1 MLSQYKNI
9 DKILSSTRAT
19 QGQRFSDKE
28 IELLSSPA
36 LKYAWKNNI
45 LASDPRDNGIEFHVY
60 SGDTWITG
68 NHRIDLQPTKQIT
81 YTDPENNVDYKLPA
95 KPWQINLFN
104 EFNNLN
110 IQRGEYR
117 IAVNFFTNLIGSY
130 ESQKLKID
138 EISPDRTELRLRAI
152 DPDDSEFLEQI
163 TNYIQSVGNAVT
175 RLTSTESYR
184 TLLVNFSRNQTAL
197 FTNSVVIG
205 EYVYVKLYEPLA
217 DDIEKDFKCW
227 IVEEQRPTYI
237 DRVTLETFGLGLAAG
252 TTRKLSGPNWDASD
266 RASTSTDTGLKNW
279 NDILGSS
286 VSTSQQLVDSIFSG
300 SLSGIDLNIDYSD
313 FNNFV
318 FYSSA
323 TERVK
328 NFKYKIGLIE
338 SYDSQLNTL
347 GSISGS
353 TAITNIQE
361 FTNLKNSLIGGF
373 DEFEKYLYF
382 ESSSTLFTYDLPL
395 ADPNVSYITG
405 SYIDP
410 WPKTTTSRPHTL
422 YSSTSSIAQE
432 WYSTLLDNADI
443 YDRANYNSLINGVPL
458 YLRTNPDNEGLET
471 FIHMLGQHYDIIYTY
486 IRNVSKIYSRDE
498 HPKYG
503 VPNELLYSVAKQFGW
518 SLTDGNQYKDLWEY
532 VLGTNEAGIPITGS
546 NTVGD
551 ASLPGKDMTYHIWR
565 RIVNNLPGLL
575 KSKGTKRSVKALLSC
590 YGIPQSMISINE
602 YGGPRIER
610 PPVYEKLNFDYA
622 LDLIQN
628 PAGTVT
634 VDYDQPINS
643 VELRFRTDNVLT
655 NPALPSTMNLFSVD
669 SNDVTIDFT
678 RGTLGTI
685 RINETASADIE
696 MFDGGW
702 LNVLLRSGSNG
713 SLEVVAKKS
722 KYGKIVAAVSA
733 SATAS
738 FASTGTVMLG
748 SNGGGSRLEGQLQEL
763 RLWSSSLQD
772 SPFNNH
778 TKAPAAYDGNVDAYD
793 ELVFR
798 LPLTEKTNH
807 TTAVTMSGV
816 EPNLSGI
823 SASFASWTNA
833 EPYDSIEETYYYD
846 GISLA
851 AGTFDDNKIRLEDN
865 ELVGTLDV
873 KTRAE
878 RSQFDKAPLDSNR
891 LGVYFSPQTMIDED
905 IIAQL
910 GFTELDSYIG
920 DPGQQYERSYP
931 DLIEAAQSYW
941 KKYETKNDLNAY
953 IKIFTLFD
961 LSFFKQL
968 DQLLPARADKITGLL
983 IQPNILERNKDS
995 FLPRVN
1001 KQNAGYNTDI
1011 NVQETTVVTG
1021 SYPVYLGGIEG
1032 AVVTITAQDDDQ
1044 WQAYLTKSSDER
1056 YAGTTYSYQYAV
1068 LSGSQYITGSTPTWM
1083 SQAVF
1088 LPITGAT
1095 LSETRESLSY
1105 VEYRKTLYN
1114 ETAVLTTTSSVAD
1127 SGSDVVFEGVAHT
1140 GSNSTEFTFSS
1151 SSIDIIDTWYH
1162 DYNAPESGSG
1172 AYLLSAGA
1180 DATIISSSN
1189 VSGFSNVQTPGGGY
1203 LFEIALPASID
1214 SVSSETV
1221 DIYELI
1227 NSGSGHP
1234 TASGGSTLWGD
1245 LYEGLKRWETLQVD
1259 EIDKYPD
1266 PFWLPLRLL
1275 PEGTDFQIDSVTASL
1290 FIGTASLGPAFSFST
1305 GSIPVW
1311 TGQAAFTGSGGTP
1324 YNSTPIDM
1332 LLTGS
1337 LTTGSLL
1344 EALERSGSY
1353 SGGFGVF
1360 AQWKFEFAADSGS
1373 VFDGDTFALVTLN
1386 DSAVSP
1392 PNGHINFAA
1401 SASLNYQTTA
1411 STSVTSSAELYPY
1424 AEWYFSSGSVFDT
1437 RLSDLEYAVAG
1448 DEAAAL
1454 QVALYASASVLQLS
1468 LSSSISAS
1476 IAATYSSSFNEY
1488 TGIQIEWEKW
1498 FITGSEIQDLVEG
1511 PLIIDGSPVLE
1522 LVVSAPQTG
1531 SDYIITIDGNAVT
1544 TYRTGS
1550 SLWQRV
1556 GYGDDPTLTPGI
1568 SASYG
1573 LETGADGVII
1583 GDLQAFVDEGDII
1596 EFGIQPAIITNVYET
1611 NALVAKARVKNINI
1625 FFSYTSSFIYGNTP
1639 IGYIVVSGSDILT
1652 PDVNG
1657 NPVRGID
1664 INGPAQFQDFIG
1676 TGAENSFYNGSKMTS
1691 RGFNIESTDTID
1703 GGPVVETRTANPNQL
1718 IYQSPGENG
1727 SFTISGQ

>member
-9 DKILSSTRAT
+9 DKILSSTKAT
-19 QGQRFSDKE
+19 QGQRFLDKS
-28 IELLSSPA
+28 IDLFSSPA

-45 LASDPRDNGIEFHVY
+45 LTDAKYNGIELHVY
-60 SGDTWITG
+60 SGDIWITG
-68 NHRIDLQPTKQIT
+68 NHRIDLQSKNQVTFTNPV
-81 YTDPENNVDYKLPA
+81 DNVDYRLPA
-95 KPWQINLFN
+95 KPWQINLFE
-104 EFNNLN
+104 EFNELG
-110 IQRGEYR
+110 IQKGEYR

-138 EISPDRTELRLRAI
+138 EISPDRTELRLRSI

-163 TNYIQSVGNAVT
+163 TDYIQNVGNSVE
-175 RLTSTESYR
+175 RLTSTSSYR

-205 EYVYVKLYEPLA
+205 EYVYVKLYEPLS

-237 DRVTLETFGLGLAAG
+237 DRVTIETFGLGI
-252 TTRKLSGPNWDASD
+252 TEPTRKLAGPNWDASD

-286 VSTSQQLVDSIFSG
+286 VTTSQQLVDSIFSG

-328 NFKYKIGLIE
+328 NFHYKIELIE
-338 SYDSQLNTL
+338 YYNSQLNTL
-347 GSISGS
+347 SSISGS
-353 TAITNIQE
+353 TAVTNIEE

-382 ESSSTLFTYDLPL
+382 NSSSTPFTYDLPL
-395 ADPNVSYITG
+395 ADPNVSYLTG
-405 SYIDP
+405 SYVDP

-422 YSSTSSIAQE
+422 YNSTSSIAQT
-432 WYSTLLDNADI
+432 WYSTLLENADL

-471 FIHMLGQHYDIIYTY
+471 FIHMLGHHYDIIYTY

-551 ASLPGKDMTYHIWR
+551 ASLPGKDMTYHVWR

-602 YGGPRIER
+602 YGGPRLER

-628 PAGTVT
+628 AAGTVT
-634 VDYDQPINS
+634 VNYDQPINS
-643 VELRFRTDNVLT
+643 VELRFRTDNVLE

-669 SNDVTIDFT
+669 SNDVTLDFT

-685 RINETASADIE
+685 QINGTSSADIE

-702 LNVLLRSGSNG
+702 LNVLLRSGSNA

-738 FASTGTVMLG
+738 FASTGTVTLG
-748 SNGGGSRLEGQLQEL
+748 GTSGGARLQGQLQEL
-763 RLWSSSLQD
+763 RLWTSSLQD

-798 LPLTEKTNH
+798 LPLTEKTDH

-823 SASFASWTNA
+823 TASFASWTNA

-873 KTRAE
+873 KSRAE

-891 LGVYFSPQTMIDED
+891 LGVYFSPQTMINED

-931 DLIEAAQSYW
+931 DLIEAARRYW

-995 FLPRVN
+995 FVPKIQRKDV
-1001 KQNAGYNTDI
+1001 AYNSELDI
-1011 NVQETTVVTG
+1011 NNNTILSANRPQYEIPLPISIIPSGVSDDYFSVVDANFLSLSSQNDG
-1021 SYPVYLGGIEG
+1021 QYV
-1032 AVVTITAQDDDQ
+1032 AF
-1044 WQAYLTKSSDER
+1044 LTRSSAEKYDG
-1056 YAGTTYSYQYAV
+1056 YAGTLFQ
-1068 LSGSQYITGSTPTWM
+1068 
-1083 SQAVF
+1083 
-1088 LPITGAT
+1088 PITSSIT
-1095 LSETRESLSY
+1095 STTRESVSY
-1105 VEYRKTLYN
+1105 IEYRKRLYDITWPI
-1114 ETAVLTTTSSVAD
+1114 E
-1127 SGSDVVFEGVAHT
+1127 
-1140 GSNSTEFTFSS
+1140 S
-1151 SSIDIIDTWYH
+1151 SSISVDFRDETLTFAGGIGFDPAVETGGEQTDVQDATPTLNESELTSIWTTTNNISYTTWDIV
-1162 DYNAPESGSG
+1162 PSGS
-1172 AYLLSAGA
+1172 
-1180 DATIISSSN
+1180 N
-1189 VSGFSNVQTPGGGY
+1189 
-1203 LFEIALPASID
+1203 
-1214 SVSSETV
+1214 
-1221 DIYELI
+1221 
-1227 NSGSGHP
+1227 
-1234 TASGGSTLWGD
+1234 
-1245 LYEGLKRWETLQVD
+1245 
-1259 EIDKYPD
+1259 
-1266 PFWLPLRLL
+1266 
-1275 PEGTDFQIDSVTASL
+1275 
-1290 FIGTASLGPAFSFST
+1290 
-1305 GSIPVW
+1305 IPV
-1311 TGQAAFTGSGGTP
+1311 A
-1324 YNSTPIDM
+1324 I
-1332 LLTGS
+1332 
-1337 LTTGSLL
+1337 
-1344 EALERSGSY
+1344 
-1353 SGGFGVF
+1353 
-1360 AQWKFEFAADSGS
+1360 
-1373 VFDGDTFALVTLN
+1373 
-1386 DSAVSP
+1386 
-1392 PNGHINFAA
+1392 
-1401 SASLNYQTTA
+1401 
-1411 STSVTSSAELYPY
+1411 
-1424 AEWYFSSGSVFDT
+1424 
-1437 RLSDLEYAVAG
+1437 
-1448 DEAAAL
+1448 
-1454 QVALYASASVLQLS
+1454 
-1468 LSSSISAS
+1468 SSSISAS
-1476 IAATYSSSFNEY
+1476 LSATLGDRLIQFTGYDVRITRWGDGGGVGGIVTDERVYINNEQLNFSF
-1488 TGIQIEWEKW
+1488 
-1498 FITGSEIQDLVEG
+1498 D
-1511 PLIIDGSPVLE
+1511 
-1522 LVVSAPQTG
+1522 
-1531 SDYIITIDGNAVT
+1531 
-1544 TYRTGS
+1544 RTGS
-1550 SLWQRV
+1550 SSW
-1556 GYGDDPTLTPGI
+1556 D
-1568 SASYG
+1568 
-1573 LETGADGVII
+1573 
-1583 GDLQAFVDEGDII
+1583 
-1596 EFGIQPAIITNVYET
+1596 
-1611 NALVAKARVKNINI
+1611 
-1625 FFSYTSSFIYGNTP
+1625 TSSVYPAGGTQAIYGNPNYGFTP
-1639 IGYIVVSGSDILT
+1639 GGVDVNTYLNDLIFTKTTYTTMSIVTQPFIDKNDISTAGVDIAWARIDEIRMYYEYSGSAITGSIPTGYVVVSGSDILT
-1652 PDVNG
+1652 NDLQGQPAYGVE
-1657 NPVRGID
+1657 
-1664 INGPAQFQDFIG
+1664 INIPAQVQDFIG

-1691 RGFNIESTDTID
+1691 RGFNIASPDTID
-1703 GGPVVETRTANPNQL
+1703 GGPVVETRQSNPNQL
-1718 IYQSPGENG
+1718 IYQAPGENG
-1727 SFTISGQ
+1727 SFTLSRQ

>member
-1 MLSQYKNI
+1 MLTKFKNI
-9 DKILSSTRAT
+9 DKILSATKAT
-19 QGQRFSDKE
+19 QGQHFLDKE
-28 IELLSSPA
+28 IGLFTSA
-36 LKYAWKNNI
+36 AKKFAWKNNFFN
-45 LASDPRDNGIEFHVY
+45 LGKTTSTVELHVY
-60 SGDTWITG
+60 SGDTWLTG
-68 NHRIDLQPTKQIT
+68 NHRTNFKTKNQVT
-81 YTDPENNVDYKLPA
+81 FTDPADGTLYRLPA
-95 KPWQINLFN
+95 KPWELNLFE
-104 EFNNLN
+104 EFNELG
-110 IQRGEYR
+110 IQKGEYR
-117 IAVNFFTNLIGSY
+117 IALNFYTNLIGSY

-138 EISPDRTELRLRAI
+138 EISPDRTELRLRSI

-163 TNYIQSVGNAVT
+163 TDYIQEVGNSVD
-175 RLTSTESYR
+175 RLTSTASYR

-197 FTNSVVIG
+197 FSNSVVIG
-205 EYVYVKLYEPLA
+205 EYVYVKLHEPLA

-237 DRVTLETFGLGLAAG
+237 DRVTLETFGLGLAG

-286 VSTSQQLVDSIFSG
+286 VSTSQQLVDSVFSG
-300 SLSGIDLNIDYSD
+300 SLAGIDLNIDYSD

-328 NFKYKIGLIE
+328 NFHYKIELIE
-338 SYDSQLNTL
+338 YYNSKLSTL

-353 TAITNIQE
+353 TAVTNIEE
-361 FTNLKNSLIGGF
+361 FTNLKNALIGGF

-382 ESSSTLFTYDLPL
+382 ESSSTPFTYDLPL

-422 YSSTSSIAQE
+422 YSSTASIAQE
-432 WYSTLLDNADI
+432 WYSTLLNNTDL

-551 ASLPGKDMTYHIWR
+551 ASLPGKDMTYHVWR

-628 PAGTVT
+628 AAGTVT

-669 SNDVTIDFT
+669 SNDVTLDFT

-685 RINETASADIE
+685 QINGTSSADIE

-702 LNVLLRSGSNG
+702 LNVLLRSGSNA

-738 FASTGTVMLG
+738 FASTGTVTLG
-748 SNGGGSRLEGQLQEL
+748 GTGNGARLKGQLQEL

-873 KTRAE
+873 KSRAE

-931 DLIEAAQSYW
+931 DLIKAAQKYW

-983 IQPNILERNKDS
+983 VQPNILERNKDS
-995 FLPRVN
+995 FAPRVRR
-1001 KQNAGYNTDI
+1001 KDVAYNSELDI
-1011 NVQETTVVTG
+1011 NETTVLSASRPQYEIPFPIPIVPSG
-1021 SYPVYLGGIEG
+1021 LY
-1032 AVVTITAQDDDQ
+1032 DDYFSVADVNFLNLSSQ
-1044 WQAYLTKSSDER
+1044 NDSQYVAFLTRSAAEKYNG
-1056 YAGTTYSYQYAV
+1056 YAGT
-1068 LSGSQYITGSTPTWM
+1068 
-1083 SQAVF
+1083 F
-1088 LPITGAT
+1088 FHPITSSVT
-1095 LSETRESLSY
+1095 STTRESLSY
-1105 VEYRKTLYN
+1105 VEYRKSTYGITYPIEIGSGSA
-1114 ETAVLTTTSSVAD
+1114 ETGSDEIVFESAETVGTEAESRYITSSIFYAFGSSSYSTNPKSAENPWEFGSGDVIFVQIVSSSNDVTIDTGEERTYLRDITLPLPAMGPSAEETSTFYEVINNNASRPKNGGGNLFWD
-1127 SGSDVVFEGVAHT
+1127 LLYEYLDTYRTTNSEYPDNSTFFSLPIAVDIEKYGALSSIQIELQIGSGSTSTPDSDFVAAIS
-1140 GSNSTEFTFSS
+1140 SNPVELTPAGGASTETGTFTFNTTMDDLYAALTRTDSWAAPGSTVFAKMTMTFTPSS
-1151 SSIDIIDTWYH
+1151 GDFNNDIIGIQTLQH
-1162 DYNAPESGSG
+1162 LGTSLP
-1172 AYLLSAGA
+1172 LSYILAN
-1180 DATIISSSN
+1180 ISSSRIDN
-1189 VSGFSNVQTPGGGY
+1189 SNI
-1203 LFEIALPASID
+1203 FA
-1214 SVSSETV
+1214 ET
-1221 DIYELI
+1221 
-1227 NSGSGHP
+1227 
-1234 TASGGSTLWGD
+1234 
-1245 LYEGLKRWETLQVD
+1245 
-1259 EIDKYPD
+1259 
-1266 PFWLPLRLL
+1266 
-1275 PEGTDFQIDSVTASL
+1275 
-1290 FIGTASLGPAFSFST
+1290 
-1305 GSIPVW
+1305 
-1311 TGQAAFTGSGGTP
+1311 
-1324 YNSTPIDM
+1324 
-1332 LLTGS
+1332 
-1337 LTTGSLL
+1337 
-1344 EALERSGSY
+1344 
-1353 SGGFGVF
+1353 
-1360 AQWKFEFAADSGS
+1360 
-1373 VFDGDTFALVTLN
+1373 
-1386 DSAVSP
+1386 
-1392 PNGHINFAA
+1392 
-1401 SASLNYQTTA
+1401 
-1411 STSVTSSAELYPY
+1411 TSSAELFPY
-1424 AEWYFSSGSVFDT
+1424 SIWTTTGSFDADLEGIDIYNIVPSASRIDVSFSSSV
-1437 RLSDLEYAVAG
+1437 
-1448 DEAAAL
+1448 
-1454 QVALYASASVLQLS
+1454 
-1468 LSSSISAS
+1468 SAS
-1476 IAATYSSSFNEY
+1476 ILSAAGNNFIEF
-1488 TGIQIEWEKW
+1488 TGYDIQFVKW
-1498 FITGSEIQDLVEG
+1498 GVSGSLPNYPGQPDKPLTMIDNK
-1511 PLIIDGSPVLE
+1511 LIIDSNQINL
-1522 LVVSAPQTG
+1522 S
-1531 SDYIITIDGNAVT
+1531 

-1550 SLWQRV
+1550 AAWDVNNIYPS
-1556 GYGDDPTLTPGI
+1556 GGNTATYGNPDFPVFP
-1568 SASYG
+1568 A
-1573 LETGADGVII
+1573 GAD
-1583 GDLQAFVDEGDII
+1583 DVDEYLSDLLFTQLTYSTMSITL
-1596 EFGIQPAIITNVYET
+1596 QPQI
-1611 NALVAKARVKNINI
+1611 
-1625 FFSYTSSFIYGNTP
+1625 TSSLYTTSSEVARSKIDSVTFYYTYSGSAVTGSVTT
-1639 IGYIVVSGSDILT
+1639 GYIVVSGSDILT
-1652 PDVNG
+1652 PDING
-1657 NPVRGID
+1657 NPVRGVD
-1664 INGPAQFQDFIG
+1664 INGPAQVQDFIG
-1676 TGAENSFYNGSKMTS
+1676 IGAENSLYNGSKMTS
-1691 RGFNIESTDTID
+1691 RGFNIESPDTID
-1703 GGPVVETRTANPNQL
+1703 GGPVVETRQSNPNQL

-1727 SFTISGQ
+1727 SFSLSGQ

>member
-9 DKILSSTRAT
+9 DKILSSTKAT
-19 QGQRFSDKE
+19 QGQRFLDKE
-28 IELLSSPA
+28 IELFSSPA

-45 LASDPRDNGIEFHVY
+45 LASDSKDNGIEFHVY

-68 NHRIDLQPTKQIT
+68 NHRIDLQPKNQIT
-81 YTDPENNVDYKLPA
+81 YTDPKNNVDYRLPA

-138 EISPDRTELRLRAI
+138 EISPDRTELRLRSI
-152 DPDDSEFLEQI
+152 DTDDSEFLEQI
-163 TNYIQSVGNAVT
+163 TNYIQTVGNSVT
-175 RLTSTESYR
+175 QLTSTNSYR

-217 DDIEKDFKCW
+217 SDIEKDFKCW

-237 DRVTLETFGLGLAAG
+237 DRITLETFGLGIPD
-252 TTRKLSGPNWDASD
+252 TIRKLSGPNWDASD

-286 VSTSQQLVDSIFSG
+286 VSTSQQLVDSVFSG
-300 SLSGIDLNIDYSD
+300 SIAGIDLNIDYSD
-313 FNNFV
+313 FNNFI

-328 NFKYKIGLIE
+328 NFHYKLELIE
-338 SYDSQLNTL
+338 YYNLQLSTL

-353 TAITNIQE
+353 TAVTNVEE
-361 FTNLKNSLIGGF
+361 FTNLKNVLIGGF
-373 DEFEKYLYF
+373 DKFEKYLYF
-382 ESSSTLFTYDLPL
+382 DSSSRTFTYDLPL

-458 YLRTNPDNEGLET
+458 YLRTNTDNEGLET

-622 LDLIQN
+622 LDLIKN
-628 PAGTVT
+628 TAGTVT

-655 NPALPSTMNLFSVD
+655 NTSLPSTMNLFSID
-669 SNDVTIDFT
+669 SNDVTLDFT

-685 RINETASADIE
+685 QINTTSSADIE

-702 LNVLLRSGSNG
+702 LNVLLRSGNNG

-733 SATAS
+733 SVTSS
-738 FASTGTVMLG
+738 FGSTGTVTLG
-748 SNGGGSRLEGQLQEL
+748 GASGGSRLQGQLQEL

-778 TKAPAAYDGNVDAYD
+778 TKAPAAYDANVDAYD

-798 LPLTEKTNH
+798 LPLTQKTDH

-865 ELVGTLDV
+865 ELVGTLDI
-873 KTRAE
+873 KSRAE

-1011 NVQETTVVTG
+1011 NVQETTIVTG
-1021 SYPVYLGGIEG
+1021 IYPVYLGGIEG
-1032 AVVTITAQDDDQ
+1032 AVATITAQDDNQ
-1044 WQAYLTKSSDER
+1044 WQGYLTKSSDER

-1095 LSETRESLSY
+1095 LSETRESATY
-1105 VEYRKTLYN
+1105 TEYRNFLYSYTYPIESGSTSSTSN
-1114 ETAVLTTTSSVAD
+1114 TGSVFESFEQSGSATTYTTSSILYVFNSSAYSTSVNPDNPYNLGGDDVNFIQIVSSSTEVTLSQTAYLREITLEAPVSSPSLAQTISYYEVINDGAGDPLANGGNLFWSNLYQYLNLNQANTEYPETSSFFSMPIAVDLNNASGNWKQLRLQLYIGSGSTSTPD
-1127 SGSDVVFEGVAHT
+1127 SGFV
-1140 GSNSTEFTFSS
+1140 
-1151 SSIDIIDTWYH
+1151 SSIESAITTFTLVEPPGDTTY
-1162 DYNAPESGSG
+1162 
-1172 AYLLSAGA
+1172 
-1180 DATIISSSN
+1180 
-1189 VSGFSNVQTPGGGY
+1189 
-1203 LFEIALPASID
+1203 
-1214 SVSSETV
+1214 
-1221 DIYELI
+1221 
-1227 NSGSGHP
+1227 
-1234 TASGGSTLWGD
+1234 
-1245 LYEGLKRWETLQVD
+1245 
-1259 EIDKYPD
+1259 
-1266 PFWLPLRLL
+1266 
-1275 PEGTDFQIDSVTASL
+1275 
-1290 FIGTASLGPAFSFST
+1290 
-1305 GSIPVW
+1305 
-1311 TGQAAFTGSGGTP
+1311 
-1324 YNSTPIDM
+1324 
-1332 LLTGS
+1332 TGS
-1337 LTTGSLL
+1337 LTFDTSLTEL
-1344 EALERSGSY
+1344 AHAMERSGS
-1353 SGGFGVF
+1353 
-1360 AQWKFEFAADSGS
+1360 WAAPGTTVYAKLSLLATPKAAS
-1373 VFDGDTFALVTLN
+1373 SFNGDTIKFQKLGHAGTTLPTSYILANISSSRTDASTISGYVTSSGALFPLSTWYTTGSFDL
-1386 DSAVSP
+1386 DLAGIDAYRIIP
-1392 PNGHINFAA
+1392 
-1401 SASLNYQTTA
+1401 SASLI
-1411 STSVTSSAELYPY
+1411 ELS
-1424 AEWYFSSGSVFDT
+1424 FSSS
-1437 RLSDLEYAVAG
+1437 L
-1448 DEAAAL
+1448 
-1454 QVALYASASVLQLS
+1454 SASLAASPGNNLIQFTGMGVD
-1468 LSSSISAS
+1468 IS
-1476 IAATYSSSFNEY
+1476 
-1488 TGIQIEWEKW
+1488 KW
-1498 FITGSEIQDLVEG
+1498 GITGSI
-1511 PLIIDGSPVLE
+1511 S
-1522 LVVSAPQTG
+1522 G
-1531 SDYIITIDGNAVT
+1531 SDPDSPLQIVDYDVTINGVNAIP
-1544 TYRTGS
+1544 YRTGS
-1550 SLWQRV
+1550 NVWSTSTTYPNGGEPV
-1556 GYGDDPTLTPGI
+1556 F
-1568 SASYG
+1568 YG
-1573 LETGADGVII
+1573 LTNALLVNGRVETNPATIDSII
-1583 GDLQAFVDEGDII
+1583 RDWIFTQSTYTTMSTA
-1596 EFGIQPAIITNVYET
+1596 IQPAVSSSVYTNNSELAY
-1611 NALVAKARVKNINI
+1611 ARINNVT
-1625 FFSYTSSFIYGNTP
+1625 FYYTYSGSAVTGSVP
-1639 IGYIVVSGSDILT
+1639 IGYIVVSGSDIEGA
-1652 PDVNG
+1652 DA
-1657 NPVRGID
+1657 GID
-1664 INGPAQFQDFIG
+1664 INGPAQVQDFIG

-1691 RGFNIESTDTID
+1691 RGFNIESPDTID

-1727 SFTISGQ
+1727 SFTLSGQ

>member
-9 DKILSSTRAT
+9 DKILSSTKAT
-19 QGQRFSDKE
+19 QGQRFLEKE
-28 IELLSSPA
+28 IELFSSPGQ
-36 LKYAWKNNI
+36 KYAWKNNI
-45 LASDPRDNGIEFHVY
+45 LQSDAKDNGIEFHVY

-68 NHRIDLQPTKQIT
+68 NHRIDLQPKNQVSF
-81 YTDPENNVDYKLPA
+81 TDPATNINYNLPA
-95 KPWQINLFN
+95 VPWQVNLFN
-104 EFNNLN
+104 EFNKLN
-110 IQRGEYR
+110 IQKGQYR
-117 IAVNFFTNLIGSY
+117 IAINFFTNLIGSY

-175 RLTSTESYR
+175 RLSSTESYR

-237 DRVTLETFGLGLAAG
+237 DRVTLETFGLGI
-252 TTRKLSGPNWDASD
+252 TEPTRKLAGPNWDASD

-286 VSTSQQLVDSIFSG
+286 VSTSQQLVDSVFSG

-338 SYDSQLNTL
+338 YYDSQLNTL

-361 FTNLKNSLIGGF
+361 FTNLKNTLIGGF
-373 DEFEKYLYF
+373 DEFEKYLYY
-382 ESSSTLFTYDLPL
+382 ESSSTPFTYDLPL
-395 ADPNVSYITG
+395 ADPNVSYLTG

-422 YSSTSSIAQE
+422 YSSTSSIAQT

-443 YDRANYNSLINGVPL
+443 YDRANYNALINGVPL

-622 LDLIQN
+622 LDLIN
-628 PAGTVT
+628 NTNGTVT
-634 VDYDQPINS
+634 VDYDQPINT

-669 SNDVTIDFT
+669 SNDVTLDFT

-685 RINETASADIE
+685 QINGTSSADIE

-702 LNVLLRSGSNG
+702 LNVLLRSGSNA

-738 FASTGTVMLG
+738 FASTGTVTLG
-748 SNGGGSRLEGQLQEL
+748 GTGSGARLQGQLQEL

-772 SPFNNH
+772 APFNNH
-778 TKAPAAYDGNVDAYD
+778 TKAPAAYDANVDAYD

-833 EPYDSIEETYYYD
+833 EPYDSIEEIYYYD

-865 ELVGTLDV
+865 ELIGTLDV

-920 DPGQQYERSYP
+920 DPSQQYERSYP

-941 KKYETKNDLNAY
+941 KKYETKNDINAY

-1001 KQNAGYNTDI
+1001 RQDSSYNTDI
-1011 NVQETTVVTG
+1011 NVQDTTVVTG

-1032 AVVTITAQDDDQ
+1032 NVATITAQDDNQ

-1056 YAGTTYSYQYAV
+1056 YAGTAYSRQYAI
-1068 LSGSQYITGSTPTWM
+1068 LSGSTYITGSTPTWE
-1083 SQAVF
+1083 SQAIF
-1088 LPITGAT
+1088 YPISGAT
-1095 LSETRESLSY
+1095 LSNTRESATY
-1105 VEYRKTLYN
+1105 TEYRKSLYN
-1114 ETAVLTTTSSVAD
+1114 ETAVLTTVESTAD

-1151 SSIDIIDTWYH
+1151 GSIDIIDTWYH
-1162 DYNAPESGSG
+1162 DYSAPDSGSNAYFLTPG
-1172 AYLLSAGA
+1172 AGI
-1180 DATIISSSN
+1180 DVTILTGSS
-1189 VSGFSNVQTPGGGY
+1189 VSGRSSVGAPGGGY
-1203 LFEIALPASID
+1203 LFEIQLPASGD
-1214 SVSSETV
+1214 AVSSETV
-1221 DIYELI
+1221 NIYELI
-1227 NSGSGHP
+1227 NNGSGHP

-1259 EIDKYPD
+1259 GIDGYPG
-1266 PFWLPLRLL
+1266 PGWLPLRLL
-1275 PEGTDFQIDSVTASL
+1275 PEGNDVQIASVTASL
-1290 FIGTASLGPAFSFST
+1290 FIGTASIGPPFSFST
-1305 GSIPVW
+1305 GSIPHWSGSAVLP
-1311 TGQAAFTGSGGTP
+1311 GSGP

-1344 EALERSGSY
+1344 EALERSGTY
-1353 SGGFGVF
+1353 SGSDAVV
-1360 AQWKFEFAADSGS
+1360 AHWKFEFAADTQ
-1373 VFDGDTFALVTLN
+1373 FNNDTFALVTLN
-1386 DSAVSP
+1386 DSSASP

-1401 SASLNYQTTA
+1401 TASLNYQTTA
-1411 STSVTSSAELYPY
+1411 ATSVTSSAELYPY
-1424 AEWYFSSGSVFDT
+1424 AEWYMSSGSVFDT
-1437 RLSDLEYAVAG
+1437 RLSDLEYATTT
-1448 DEAAAL
+1448 DEANAL
-1454 QVALYASASVLQLS
+1454 QVNLFASASVLQLS
-1468 LSSSISAS
+1468 LSSSISES

-1498 FITGSEIQDLVEG
+1498 FIASGSDSEEFPQ
-1511 PLIIDGSPVLE
+1511 
-1522 LVVSAPQTG
+1522 SAN
-1531 SDYIITIDGNAVT
+1531 DYIITIDGNAVT
-1544 TYRTGS
+1544 AYRTGS
-1550 SLWQRV
+1550 QPWLRV
-1556 GYGDDPTLTPGI
+1556 GYGDDPTLTPGL

-1583 GDLQAFVDEGDII
+1583 GDLQAFVDDGDII
-1596 EFGIQPAIITNVYET
+1596 EFGIQPQIITNVYET
-1611 NALVAKARVKNINI
+1611 NALVAKARVKNITI
-1625 FFSYTSSFIYGNTP
+1625 FFSYTSSFTYGDTP

-1691 RGFNIESTDTID
+1691 RGFNIESPDTID

-1718 IYQSPGENG
+1718 IYQAPGENG

>member
-9 DKILSSTRAT
+9 DKILSSTKAT
-19 QGQRFSDKE
+19 QGQRFLDKE
-28 IELLSSPA
+28 IELFSSPA

-45 LASDPRDNGIEFHVY
+45 LASDSKDNGIEFHVY

-68 NHRIDLQPTKQIT
+68 NHRIDLQPKNQIT
-81 YTDPENNVDYKLPA
+81 YTDPKNNVDYRLPA

-110 IQRGEYR
+110 IQKGEYR

-138 EISPDRTELRLRAI
+138 EISPDRTELRLRSI
-152 DPDDSEFLEQI
+152 DTDDSEFLEQI
-163 TNYIQSVGNAVT
+163 TNYIQTVGNSVT
-175 RLTSTESYR
+175 QLTSTNSYR

-217 DDIEKDFKCW
+217 SDIEKDFKCW

-237 DRVTLETFGLGLAAG
+237 DRITLETFGLGIPD
-252 TTRKLSGPNWDASD
+252 TIRKLSGPNWDASD

-286 VSTSQQLVDSIFSG
+286 VSTSQQLVDSVFSG
-300 SLSGIDLNIDYSD
+300 SIAGIDLNIDYSD
-313 FNNFV
+313 FNNFI

-328 NFKYKIGLIE
+328 NFHYKLELIE
-338 SYDSQLNTL
+338 YYNLQLSTL

-353 TAITNIQE
+353 TAVTNVEE
-361 FTNLKNSLIGGF
+361 FTNLKNVLIGGF
-373 DEFEKYLYF
+373 DKFEKYLYF
-382 ESSSTLFTYDLPL
+382 DSSSRTFTYDLPL

-458 YLRTNPDNEGLET
+458 YLRTNTDNEGLET

-622 LDLIQN
+622 LDLIKN
-628 PAGTVT
+628 TAGTVT

-655 NPALPSTMNLFSVD
+655 NTSLPSTMNLFSID
-669 SNDVTIDFT
+669 SNDVTLDFT

-685 RINETASADIE
+685 QINGTSSADIE

-702 LNVLLRSGSNG
+702 LNVLLRSGSNA

-738 FASTGTVMLG
+738 FASTGTVTLG
-748 SNGGGSRLEGQLQEL
+748 GGGSGARLKGQLQEL

-778 TKAPAAYDGNVDAYD
+778 TKAPAAYDANVDAYD

-798 LPLTEKTNH
+798 LPLTQKTDH

-865 ELVGTLDV
+865 ELVGTLDI
-873 KTRAE
+873 KSRAE

-1011 NVQETTVVTG
+1011 NVQETTIVTG
-1021 SYPVYLGGIEG
+1021 IYPVYLGGIEG
-1032 AVVTITAQDDDQ
+1032 AVATITAQDDNQ
-1044 WQAYLTKSSDER
+1044 WQGYLTKSSDER

-1095 LSETRESLSY
+1095 LSETRESATY
-1105 VEYRKTLYN
+1105 TEYRNFLYSYTYPIESGSTSSTSN
-1114 ETAVLTTTSSVAD
+1114 TGSVFESFEQSGSATTYTTSSILYVFNSSAYSTSVNPDNPYNLGGDDVNFIQIVSSSTEVTLSQTAYLREITLEAPVSSPSLAQTISYYEVINDGAGDPLANGGNLFWSNLYQYLNLNQANTEYPETSSFFSMPIAVDLNNASGNWKQLRLQLYIGSGSTSTPD
-1127 SGSDVVFEGVAHT
+1127 SGFV
-1140 GSNSTEFTFSS
+1140 
-1151 SSIDIIDTWYH
+1151 SSIESAITTFTLVEPPGDTTY
-1162 DYNAPESGSG
+1162 
-1172 AYLLSAGA
+1172 
-1180 DATIISSSN
+1180 
-1189 VSGFSNVQTPGGGY
+1189 
-1203 LFEIALPASID
+1203 
-1214 SVSSETV
+1214 
-1221 DIYELI
+1221 
-1227 NSGSGHP
+1227 
-1234 TASGGSTLWGD
+1234 
-1245 LYEGLKRWETLQVD
+1245 
-1259 EIDKYPD
+1259 
-1266 PFWLPLRLL
+1266 
-1275 PEGTDFQIDSVTASL
+1275 
-1290 FIGTASLGPAFSFST
+1290 
-1305 GSIPVW
+1305 
-1311 TGQAAFTGSGGTP
+1311 
-1324 YNSTPIDM
+1324 
-1332 LLTGS
+1332 TGS
-1337 LTTGSLL
+1337 LTFDTSLTEL
-1344 EALERSGSY
+1344 AHAMERSGS
-1353 SGGFGVF
+1353 
-1360 AQWKFEFAADSGS
+1360 WAAPGTTVYAKLSLLATPKAAS
-1373 VFDGDTFALVTLN
+1373 SFNGDTIKFQKLGHAGTTLPTSYILANISSSRTDASTISGYVTSSGALFPLSTWYTTGSFDL
-1386 DSAVSP
+1386 DLAGIDAYRIIP
-1392 PNGHINFAA
+1392 
-1401 SASLNYQTTA
+1401 SASLI
-1411 STSVTSSAELYPY
+1411 ELS
-1424 AEWYFSSGSVFDT
+1424 FSSS
-1437 RLSDLEYAVAG
+1437 L
-1448 DEAAAL
+1448 
-1454 QVALYASASVLQLS
+1454 SASLAASPGNNLIQFTGMGVD
-1468 LSSSISAS
+1468 IS
-1476 IAATYSSSFNEY
+1476 
-1488 TGIQIEWEKW
+1488 KW
-1498 FITGSEIQDLVEG
+1498 GITGSI
-1511 PLIIDGSPVLE
+1511 S
-1522 LVVSAPQTG
+1522 G
-1531 SDYIITIDGNAVT
+1531 SDPDSPLQIVDYDVTINGVNAIP
-1544 TYRTGS
+1544 YRTGS
-1550 SLWQRV
+1550 NVWSTSTTYPNGGEPV
-1556 GYGDDPTLTPGI
+1556 F
-1568 SASYG
+1568 YG
-1573 LETGADGVII
+1573 LTNALLVNGRVETNPATIDSII
-1583 GDLQAFVDEGDII
+1583 RDWIFTQSTYTTMSTA
-1596 EFGIQPAIITNVYET
+1596 IQPAVSSSVYTNNSELAY
-1611 NALVAKARVKNINI
+1611 ARINNVT
-1625 FFSYTSSFIYGNTP
+1625 FYYTYSGSAVTGSVP
-1639 IGYIVVSGSDILT
+1639 IGYIVVSGSDIEGA
-1652 PDVNG
+1652 DA
-1657 NPVRGID
+1657 GID
-1664 INGPAQFQDFIG
+1664 INGPAQVQDFIG

-1691 RGFNIESTDTID
+1691 RGFNIESPDTID

-1727 SFTISGQ
+1727 SFTLSGQ

>member
-9 DKILSSTRAT
+9 DKILSSTKAT
-19 QGQRFSDKE
+19 QGQRFLEKE
-28 IELLSSPA
+28 IELFSSPGQ
-36 LKYAWKNNI
+36 KYAWKNNI
-45 LASDPRDNGIEFHVY
+45 LQSDAKDNGIEFHVY

-68 NHRIDLQPTKQIT
+68 NHRIDLQPKNQIT
-81 YTDPENNVDYKLPA
+81 YTDPENNVDYRLPA

-110 IQRGEYR
+110 IQKGEYR

-175 RLTSTESYR
+175 RLSSTESYR

-237 DRVTLETFGLGLAAG
+237 DRVTLETFGLGI
-252 TTRKLSGPNWDASD
+252 TEPTRKLAGPNWDASD

-328 NFKYKIGLIE
+328 NFKYKTGLIE
-338 SYDSQLNTL
+338 YYDSQLNTL

-353 TAITNIQE
+353 TAVTNIQE
-361 FTNLKNSLIGGF
+361 FTNLKNALIGGF

-382 ESSSTLFTYDLPL
+382 ESSSTPFTYDLPL

-669 SNDVTIDFT
+669 SNDVTLDFT

-685 RINETASADIE
+685 QINGTSSADIE

-702 LNVLLRSGSNG
+702 LNVLLRSGSNA

-738 FASTGTVMLG
+738 FASTGTVTLG
-748 SNGGGSRLEGQLQEL
+748 GNSGGARLEGQLQEL

-873 KTRAE
+873 KSRAE

-1032 AVVTITAQDDDQ
+1032 AVATITAQDDDQ
-1044 WQAYLTKSSDER
+1044 WQAYLTKSSAER

-1088 LPITGAT
+1088 LPVTGAT
-1095 LSETRESLSY
+1095 LSETRESATY
-1105 VEYRKTLYN
+1105 TEYRKSLYN
-1114 ETAVLTTTSSVAD
+1114 EAAVLTTVKSTAD

-1140 GSNSTEFTFSS
+1140 GSNSTTFTFSS
-1151 SSIDIIDTWYH
+1151 SSNHIIDTWYH
-1162 DYNAPESGSG
+1162 DYEAPDSGSG
-1172 AYLLSAGA
+1172 AYLLTSAA
-1180 DATIISSSN
+1180 DIDASILASNSISGRST
-1189 VSGFSNVQTPGGGY
+1189 VDAPGTLN
-1203 LFEIALPASID
+1203 LFEITLPDAGFA
-1214 SVSSETV
+1214 VSSETV
-1221 DIYELI
+1221 NIYEII

-1245 LYEGLKRWETLQVD
+1245 LYEGLKRWETIQVD
-1259 EIDKYPD
+1259 EIAGYPG
-1266 PFWLPLRLL
+1266 PAWLPLRLL
-1275 PEGTDFQIDSVTASL
+1275 PYGNETQIASVTASL
-1290 FIGTASLGPAFSFST
+1290 FIGTGSIGPPSFST

-1311 TGQAAFTGSGGTP
+1311 TGQAAFPGSGA

-1344 EALERSGSY
+1344 EALERSGTY
-1353 SGGFGVF
+1353 SGGDAVI
-1360 AQWKFEFAADSGS
+1360 ARWKFKFASDSQ
-1373 VFDGDTFALVTLN
+1373 FENDTFALVSLN
-1386 DSAVSP
+1386 DSSASP

-1401 SASLNYQTTA
+1401 TASVNYATAA

-1424 AEWYFSSGSVFDT
+1424 AEWYLSSGSVFDT
-1437 RLSDLEYAVAG
+1437 RLSDLEYATPTG
-1448 DEAAAL
+1448 EANAL
-1454 QVALYASASVLQLS
+1454 QVDLIASASVLQLS

-1498 FITGSEIQDLVEG
+1498 FIAS
-1511 PLIIDGSPVLE
+1511 
-1522 LVVSAPQTG
+1522 G
-1531 SDYIITIDGNAVT
+1531 SDSDDSPQSANDHIITIDGNAVT
-1544 TYRTGS
+1544 AYRTGS
-1550 SLWQRV
+1550 LSWQRV
-1556 GYGDDPTLTPGI
+1556 SYGDDPTLTPGF

-1596 EFGIQPAIITNVYET
+1596 EFGIQPQIITNVYET

-1625 FFSYTSSFIYGNTP
+1625 FFSYTSSYTYGDTP

-1676 TGAENSFYNGSKMTS
+1676 TGAENLFYNGSKMTS
-1691 RGFNIESTDTID
+1691 RGFNIESPDTID

>member
-9 DKILSSTRAT
+9 DKILSSTKAT

-28 IELLSSPA
+28 IELLSSPGQ
-36 LKYAWKNNI
+36 KYAWKNNI
-45 LASDPRDNGIEFHVY
+45 LQSDAKDNGIEFHVY

-68 NHRIDLQPTKQIT
+68 NHRIDLQPKNQIT
-81 YTDPENNVDYKLPA
+81 YTDPEGNVDYRLPA

-110 IQRGEYR
+110 IQKGEYR

-175 RLTSTESYR
+175 RLSSTESYR

-237 DRVTLETFGLGLAAG
+237 DRVTLETFGLGITEL
-252 TTRKLSGPNWDASD
+252 TRKLAGPNWDASD

-286 VSTSQQLVDSIFSG
+286 VTTSQQLVDSIFSG

-338 SYDSQLNTL
+338 YYDSQLNTL

-361 FTNLKNSLIGGF
+361 FTNLKNALIGGF

-382 ESSSTLFTYDLPL
+382 ESSSTPFTYDLPL
-395 ADPNVSYITG
+395 ADPNVSYLTG

-551 ASLPGKDMTYHIWR
+551 ASLPGKDMTYHVWR

-669 SNDVTIDFT
+669 SNDVTLDFT

-685 RINETASADIE
+685 QINGTSSADIE

-702 LNVLLRSGSNG
+702 LNVLLRSGSNA

-738 FASTGTVMLG
+738 FASTGTVTLG
-748 SNGGGSRLEGQLQEL
+748 GNSGGARLEGQLQEL
-763 RLWSSSLQD
+763 RLWSSSLQN

-873 KTRAE
+873 KSRAE

-920 DPGQQYERSYP
+920 DPGQQHERSYP

-1032 AVVTITAQDDDQ
+1032 AVATITAQDDDQ

-1105 VEYRKTLYN
+1105 VEYRKSLYN
-1114 ETAVLTTTSSVAD
+1114 ETAVLTTAKSTAD

-1162 DYNAPESGSG
+1162 DYDAPDSGSG
-1172 AYLLSAGA
+1172 AYLLTGGAGI
-1180 DATIISSSN
+1180 DAAIISSSN
-1189 VSGFSNVQTPGGGY
+1189 VSGRSNVNAPGGSY
-1203 LFEIALPASID
+1203 LFEIQLPGSGDA
-1214 SVSSETV
+1214 VSSETV

-1259 EIDKYPD
+1259 GISGYPS
-1266 PFWLPLRLL
+1266 PAWLPLRLL
-1275 PEGTDFQIDSVTASL
+1275 PEGSDSQIASITASL
-1290 FIGTASLGPAFSFST
+1290 FIGTASISLPFAFST

-1311 TGQAAFTGSGGTP
+1311 TGQAAFPGAGT

-1344 EALERSGSY
+1344 EALERSGTY
-1353 SGGFGVF
+1353 SGADAVV
-1360 AQWKFEFAADSGS
+1360 ARWKFEFASDAQFNS
-1373 VFDGDTFALVTLN
+1373 DTFGLVTLN
-1386 DSAVSP
+1386 DSAASP
-1392 PNGHINFAA
+1392 PNGHINFA
-1401 SASLNYQTTA
+1401 STASLNYQTTA

-1437 RLSDLEYAVAG
+1437 RLFDSEYATAT

-1454 QVALYASASVLQLS
+1454 QVNLIASASVLQLS

-1498 FITGSEIQDLVEG
+1498 FIAS
-1511 PLIIDGSPVLE
+1511 
-1522 LVVSAPQTG
+1522 G
-1531 SDYIITIDGNAVT
+1531 SDNEEFPQSANDHIITIDGNAVT
-1544 TYRTGS
+1544 AYRTGS
-1550 SLWQRV
+1550 LLWQRV
-1556 GYGDDPTLTPGI
+1556 GYGNDPTLTPGL

-1583 GDLQAFVDEGDII
+1583 GDLQAFVDDGDII
-1596 EFGIQPAIITNVYET
+1596 EFGIQPQIITNVYET

-1625 FFSYTSSFIYGNTP
+1625 FFSYTSSFTYGDIP

-1652 PDVNG
+1652 TDVNG

-1691 RGFNIESTDTID
+1691 RGFNIESPDTID

>member
-9 DKILSSTRAT
+9 DKILSSTKAT
-19 QGQRFSDKE
+19 QGQRFLDKE
-28 IELLSSPA
+28 IELFSSPA

-45 LASDPRDNGIEFHVY
+45 LASDSKDNGIEFHVY

-68 NHRIDLQPTKQIT
+68 NHRIDLQPKNQIT
-81 YTDPENNVDYKLPA
+81 YTDPKNNVDYRLPA

-110 IQRGEYR
+110 IQKGEYR

-138 EISPDRTELRLRAI
+138 EISPDRTELRLRSI
-152 DPDDSEFLEQI
+152 DTDDSEFLEQI
-163 TNYIQSVGNAVT
+163 TNYIQTVGNSVT
-175 RLTSTESYR
+175 QLTSINSYR

-217 DDIEKDFKCW
+217 SDIEKDFKCW

-237 DRVTLETFGLGLAAG
+237 DRITLETFGLGIPD
-252 TTRKLSGPNWDASD
+252 TIRKLSGPNWDASD

-286 VSTSQQLVDSIFSG
+286 VSTSQQLVDSVFSG
-300 SLSGIDLNIDYSD
+300 SIAGIDLNIDYSD
-313 FNNFV
+313 FNNFI

-328 NFKYKIGLIE
+328 NFHYKLELIE
-338 SYDSQLNTL
+338 YYNLQLSTL

-353 TAITNIQE
+353 TAVTNVEE
-361 FTNLKNSLIGGF
+361 FTNLKNVLIGGF
-373 DEFEKYLYF
+373 DKFEKYLYF
-382 ESSSTLFTYDLPL
+382 DSSSRTFTYDLPL

-458 YLRTNPDNEGLET
+458 YLRTNTDNEGLET

-622 LDLIQN
+622 LDLIKN
-628 PAGTVT
+628 TAGTVT

-655 NPALPSTMNLFSVD
+655 NTSLPSTMNLFSID
-669 SNDVTIDFT
+669 SNDVTLDFT

-685 RINETASADIE
+685 QINGTSSADIE

-702 LNVLLRSGSNG
+702 LNVLLRSGSNA

-738 FASTGTVMLG
+738 FASTGTVTLG
-748 SNGGGSRLEGQLQEL
+748 GGGSGARLKGQLQEL

-778 TKAPAAYDGNVDAYD
+778 TKAPAAYDANVDAYD

-798 LPLTEKTNH
+798 LPLTQKTDH

-865 ELVGTLDV
+865 ELVGTLDI
-873 KTRAE
+873 KSRAE

-1011 NVQETTVVTG
+1011 NVQETTIVTG
-1021 SYPVYLGGIEG
+1021 IYPVYLGGIEG
-1032 AVVTITAQDDDQ
+1032 AVATITAQDDNQ
-1044 WQAYLTKSSDER
+1044 WQGYLTKSSDER

-1095 LSETRESLSY
+1095 LSETRESATY
-1105 VEYRKTLYN
+1105 TEYRNFLYSYTYPIESGSTSSTSN
-1114 ETAVLTTTSSVAD
+1114 TGSVFESFEQSGSATTYTTSSISYVFNSSAYSTSGDPENPYLLASPDVNFIQIVSSSTEVTLSQTAYLREITLEAPVSSPSLAQTISYYEVINDGAGDPLANGGNLFWSNLYRYLNLNQANTEYPETSSFFSMPISVDLNNASGNWNTLRLQLYIGSGSTSTPD
-1127 SGSDVVFEGVAHT
+1127 SGFVSSIESAIT
-1140 GSNSTEFTFSS
+1140 TFSQ
-1151 SSIDIIDTWYH
+1151 IVGDTTY
-1162 DYNAPESGSG
+1162 
-1172 AYLLSAGA
+1172 
-1180 DATIISSSN
+1180 
-1189 VSGFSNVQTPGGGY
+1189 
-1203 LFEIALPASID
+1203 
-1214 SVSSETV
+1214 
-1221 DIYELI
+1221 
-1227 NSGSGHP
+1227 
-1234 TASGGSTLWGD
+1234 
-1245 LYEGLKRWETLQVD
+1245 
-1259 EIDKYPD
+1259 
-1266 PFWLPLRLL
+1266 
-1275 PEGTDFQIDSVTASL
+1275 
-1290 FIGTASLGPAFSFST
+1290 
-1305 GSIPVW
+1305 
-1311 TGQAAFTGSGGTP
+1311 
-1324 YNSTPIDM
+1324 
-1332 LLTGS
+1332 TGS
-1337 LTTGSLL
+1337 LTFDTSLTEL
-1344 EALERSGSY
+1344 AHAMERSGS
-1353 SGGFGVF
+1353 
-1360 AQWKFEFAADSGS
+1360 WAAPGTTVYAKLSLLAIPKPGS
-1373 VFDGDTFALVTLN
+1373 IFSGDTIKFQKLGHNGTTLPTSYILANISSSRTDASTISGYVTSSGALFPLSTWYTTGSFDL
-1386 DSAVSP
+1386 DLAGIDAYRIIP
-1392 PNGHINFAA
+1392 
-1401 SASLNYQTTA
+1401 SASLI
-1411 STSVTSSAELYPY
+1411 ELS
-1424 AEWYFSSGSVFDT
+1424 FSSS
-1437 RLSDLEYAVAG
+1437 L
-1448 DEAAAL
+1448 
-1454 QVALYASASVLQLS
+1454 SASLAASPGNNLIQFTGMGVD
-1468 LSSSISAS
+1468 IS
-1476 IAATYSSSFNEY
+1476 
-1488 TGIQIEWEKW
+1488 KW
-1498 FITGSEIQDLVEG
+1498 GITGSI
-1511 PLIIDGSPVLE
+1511 S
-1522 LVVSAPQTG
+1522 G
-1531 SDYIITIDGNAVT
+1531 SDPDSPLQIVDYDVTINGVNAIP
-1544 TYRTGS
+1544 YRTGS
-1550 SLWQRV
+1550 NVWSTSTTYPNGGEPV
-1556 GYGDDPTLTPGI
+1556 F
-1568 SASYG
+1568 YG
-1573 LETGADGVII
+1573 LTNALLVNGRVETNPATIDSII
-1583 GDLQAFVDEGDII
+1583 RDWIFTQSTYTTMSTA
-1596 EFGIQPAIITNVYET
+1596 IQPAVSSSVYTNNSELAY
-1611 NALVAKARVKNINI
+1611 ARINNVR
-1625 FFSYTSSFIYGNTP
+1625 FYYTY
-1639 IGYIVVSGSDILT
+1639 SGSA
-1652 PDVNG
+1652 V
-1657 NPVRGID
+1657 
-1664 INGPAQFQDFIG
+1664 
-1676 TGAENSFYNGSKMTS
+1676 TGS
-1691 RGFNIESTDTID
+1691 
-1703 GGPVVETRTANPNQL
+1703 VANRL
-1718 IYQSPGENG
+1718 YCCFRI
-1727 SFTISGQ
+1727 

>member
-9 DKILSSTRAT
+9 DKILSSTKAT

-45 LASDPRDNGIEFHVY
+45 LASDSRDNGIEFHVY

-68 NHRIDLQPTKQIT
+68 NHRIDLQPKNRIT
-81 YTDPENNVDYKLPA
+81 YTDPENNVDYRLPA

-110 IQRGEYR
+110 IQKGEYR

-175 RLTSTESYR
+175 RLSSTESYR

-237 DRVTLETFGLGLAAG
+237 DRVTLETFGLGI
-252 TTRKLSGPNWDASD
+252 TEPTRKLAGPNWDASD

-286 VSTSQQLVDSIFSG
+286 VTTSQQLVDSVFSG

-338 SYDSQLNTL
+338 YYDSQLNTL

-382 ESSSTLFTYDLPL
+382 ESSSTPFTYDLPL

-410 WPKTTTSRPHTL
+410 WPKTTTFRPHTL

-628 PAGTVT
+628 AAGTVT

-655 NPALPSTMNLFSVD
+655 NPSLPNTMNLFSID
-669 SNDVTIDFT
+669 SNNVTLDFT

-685 RINETASADIE
+685 QINQTASADIE

-738 FASTGTVMLG
+738 FAAAGTVTL
-748 SNGGGSRLEGQLQEL
+748 GGGGGGGARLKGQLQEL

-873 KTRAE
+873 KSRAE

-931 DLIEAAQSYW
+931 DLIKAAQSYW

-1011 NVQETTVVTG
+1011 NVQETTIVTG

-1032 AVVTITAQDDDQ
+1032 AVATITAQDDDQ

-1088 LPITGAT
+1088 LPVTGAT

-1105 VEYRKTLYN
+1105 VEYRKSLYN

-1140 GSNSTEFTFSS
+1140 GSNSSVFEFSS

-1162 DYNAPESGSG
+1162 NYDAPESGSN
-1172 AYLLSAGA
+1172 AYLFGGT
-1180 DATIISSSN
+1180 DIIILSSSN
-1189 VSGFSNVQTPGGGY
+1189 VSGLSDVRAPGPAG
-1203 LFEIALPASID
+1203 LFQIQLPAD
-1214 SVSSETV
+1214 VDAVSSETV

-1227 NSGSGHP
+1227 NTGSGHP

-1259 EIDKYPD
+1259 EIIGYPE
-1266 PFWLPLRLL
+1266 PAWLQLRLL
-1275 PEGTDFQIDSVTASL
+1275 PAGSETKIASVTASL
-1290 FIGTASLGPAFSFST
+1290 FIGTASLSGPVTFST
-1305 GSIPVW
+1305 GSIPHWV
-1311 TGQAAFTGSGGTP
+1311 GQAAFPLTGT

-1344 EALERSGSY
+1344 EALERQGSY
-1353 SGGFGVF
+1353 SGSDAVV
-1360 AQWKFEFAADSGS
+1360 ARWKFEFASDAQ
-1373 VFDGDTFALVTLN
+1373 FNIDTFALVTIN
-1386 DSAVSP
+1386 DSSASP

-1401 SASLNYQTTA
+1401 TASLNYQTTA

-1424 AEWYFSSGSVFDT
+1424 TEWYLSSGSVFDT
-1437 RLSDLEYAVAG
+1437 RLSDLEYATTSE
-1448 DEAAAL
+1448 EAAAL
-1454 QVALYASASVLQLS
+1454 QVNLIASASVLQLS

-1498 FITGSEIQDLVEG
+1498 CITGSEIQDPITAE
-1511 PLIIDGSPVLE
+1511 I
-1522 LVVSAPQTG
+1522 SAPQ
-1531 SDYIITIDGNAVT
+1531 SANDHIITIDGNVVT
-1544 TYRTGS
+1544 AYRTGS
-1550 SLWQRV
+1550 LSWERV
-1556 GYGDDPTLTPGI
+1556 GYGDDPTLTPGL
-1568 SASYG
+1568 SALYG

-1596 EFGIQPAIITNVYET
+1596 EFGIQPQIITNVYET

-1625 FFSYTSSFIYGNTP
+1625 FFSYTSSYTYGDTP

-1676 TGAENSFYNGSKMTS
+1676 TGAENSLYNGSKMTS
-1691 RGFNIESTDTID
+1691 RGFNIESPDTID

>member
-9 DKILSSTRAT
+9 DKILSLTKAT

-45 LASDPRDNGIEFHVY
+45 LSSDSQDNGVEFHVY

-68 NHRIDLQPTKQIT
+68 NHRIDLQPKNKVS
-81 YTDPENNVDYKLPA
+81 YTDPEDNIDYTLPA

-110 IQRGEYR
+110 IQNGEYR

-163 TNYIQSVGNAVT
+163 TNYIQNVGNAVT
-175 RLTSTESYR
+175 RLSSTESYR

-217 DDIEKDFKCW
+217 DDIETDFKCW

-237 DRVTLETFGLGLAAG
+237 DRVTLETFGLGI
-252 TTRKLSGPNWDASD
+252 TEPTRKLAGPNWDAAD

-328 NFKYKIGLIE
+328 NFHYKIELIE
-338 SYDSQLNTL
+338 YYNSQLNTL

-353 TAITNIQE
+353 TAVTNIEE
-361 FTNLKNSLIGGF
+361 FTNLKNALIGGF

-382 ESSSTLFTYDLPL
+382 ESSSTPFTYDLPL

-422 YSSTSSIAQE
+422 YSSTSSIIQE
-432 WYSTLLDNADI
+432 WYSTLLGNADI

-486 IRNVSKIYSRDE
+486 IRNISKIYSRDE

-628 PAGTVT
+628 AAGTVT

-655 NPALPSTMNLFSVD
+655 NTALPSTMNLFSVD
-669 SNDVTIDFT
+669 SNDVTLDFT

-685 RINETASADIE
+685 QINGTSSADIE

-702 LNVLLRSGSNG
+702 LNVLLRNGSNA

-738 FASTGTVMLG
+738 FASTGTVTLG
-748 SNGGGSRLEGQLQEL
+748 GAGGGSRLEGQLQEL

-807 TTAVTMSGV
+807 TTAVSMSGV

-873 KTRAE
+873 KSRAE
-878 RSQFDKAPLDSNR
+878 RSQFDKAPLVSNR
-891 LGVYFSPQTMIDED
+891 LGIYFSPQTMIDED

-1021 SYPVYLGGIEG
+1021 SYPVYLGGIED
-1032 AVVTITAQDDDQ
+1032 AIVTITAQDDDQ
-1044 WQAYLTKSSDER
+1044 WQGYLTKSSDER

-1068 LSGSQYITGSTPTWM
+1068 LSGSQYVTGSTPTWM

-1088 LPITGAT
+1088 LPVTGAT

-1105 VEYRKTLYN
+1105 VEYRKSLYN
-1114 ETAVLTTTSSVAD
+1114 AVAVLTTTSSAAD
-1127 SGSDVVFEGVAHT
+1127 SGSDVAFRGVAHT
-1140 GSNSTEFTFSS
+1140 GSNSTEFKFSS
-1151 SSIDIIDTWYH
+1151 SSLNIIDTWYH
-1162 DYNAPESGSG
+1162 NYDAPDKGAG
-1172 AYLLSAGA
+1172 AYLLADASGL
-1180 DATIISSSN
+1180 DATIMASTN
-1189 VSGFSNVQTPGGGY
+1189 QSGHSTVTVPGGTH
-1203 LFEIALPASID
+1203 LFEIVLPAGAE
-1214 SVSSETV
+1214 SVNSETV
-1221 DIYELI
+1221 NVYELI
-1227 NSGSGHP
+1227 NSSSGHP

-1245 LYEGLKRWETLQVD
+1245 LYEGLKGWETLPFD
-1259 EIDKYPD
+1259 AIEGSYPAA
-1266 PFWLPLRLL
+1266 PWLPLRLL
-1275 PEGTDFQIDSVTASL
+1275 PEGNNTHIDSITASL
-1290 FIGTASLGPAFSFST
+1290 FIATASFVPFSFST
-1305 GSIPVW
+1305 GSVPSWSTSVDW
-1311 TGQAAFTGSGGTP
+1311 SSHTGV
-1324 YNSTPIDM
+1324 YNSIPINM
-1332 LLTGS
+1332 FFEPGT

-1353 SGGFGVF
+1353 SGSDAVI
-1360 AQWKFEFAADSGS
+1360 AHWKFEFNTADPSTY
-1373 VFDGDTFALVTLN
+1373 FDVDTFKLVTFN
-1386 DSAVSP
+1386 DTAASP

-1401 SASLNYQTTA
+1401 TASFNFQTTA
-1411 STSVTSSAELYPY
+1411 STAVTSSAELYPY
-1424 AEWYFSSGSVFDT
+1424 AEWYLSSGSVFDT
-1437 RLSDLEYAVAG
+1437 RLPDLGYDTPTNEAV
-1448 DEAAAL
+1448 AL
-1454 QVALYASASVLQLS
+1454 QVNLIASASVLQLS

-1476 IAATYSSSFNEY
+1476 IVATYSSSFNEY

-1498 FITGSEIQDLVEG
+1498 FIAS
-1511 PLIIDGSPVLE
+1511 
-1522 LVVSAPQTG
+1522 G
-1531 SDYIITIDGNAVT
+1531 SDSVTHPQAANDHSITIDGNVVT
-1544 TYRTGS
+1544 AYRTGS
-1550 SLWQRV
+1550 SSWQLV
-1556 GYGDDPTLTPGI
+1556 SYGSDPTLTPG
-1568 SASYG
+1568 SSSLYG

-1583 GDLQAFVDEGDII
+1583 GDLQAFVDNGSTI
-1596 EFGIQPAIITNVYET
+1596 EFGIQPQITTNVYET
-1611 NALVAKARVKNINI
+1611 NELVAKARVKNINI
-1625 FFSYTSSFIYGNTP
+1625 FFSYTSSYTHGDTP
-1639 IGYIVVSGSDILT
+1639 IGYVVVSGSDILT
-1652 PDVNG
+1652 TDVNG

-1664 INGPAQFQDFIG
+1664 VNGPAQFQDFIG
-1676 TGAENSFYNGSKMTS
+1676 TGAENLFYNGSKMTS
-1691 RGFNIESTDTID
+1691 RGFNIESPDTID

>member
-9 DKILSSTRAT
+9 DKILSSTKAT
-19 QGQRFSDKE
+19 QGQRFLDKE
-28 IELLSSPA
+28 IELFSSPA

-45 LASDPRDNGIEFHVY
+45 LASDSKDNGIEFHVY

-68 NHRIDLQPTKQIT
+68 NHRIDLQPKNQIT
-81 YTDPENNVDYKLPA
+81 YTDPKNNVDYRLPA

-110 IQRGEYR
+110 IQKGEYR

-138 EISPDRTELRLRAI
+138 EISPDRTELRLRSI
-152 DPDDSEFLEQI
+152 DTDDSEFLEQI
-163 TNYIQSVGNAVT
+163 TNYIQTVGNSVT
-175 RLTSTESYR
+175 QLTSTNSYR

-217 DDIEKDFKCW
+217 SDIEKDFKCW

-237 DRVTLETFGLGLAAG
+237 DRITLETFGLGIPD
-252 TTRKLSGPNWDASD
+252 TIRKLSGPNWDASD

-286 VSTSQQLVDSIFSG
+286 VSTSQQLVDSVFSG
-300 SLSGIDLNIDYSD
+300 SIAGIDLNIDYSD
-313 FNNFV
+313 FNNFI

-328 NFKYKIGLIE
+328 NFHYKLELIE
-338 SYDSQLNTL
+338 YYNLQLSTL

-353 TAITNIQE
+353 TAVTNVEE
-361 FTNLKNSLIGGF
+361 FTNLKNVLIGGF
-373 DEFEKYLYF
+373 DKFEKYLYF
-382 ESSSTLFTYDLPL
+382 DSSSRTFTYDLPL

-458 YLRTNPDNEGLET
+458 YLRTNTDNEGLET

-622 LDLIQN
+622 LDLIKN
-628 PAGTVT
+628 TAGTVT

-655 NPALPSTMNLFSVD
+655 NTSLPSTMNLFSID
-669 SNDVTIDFT
+669 SNDVTLDFT

-685 RINETASADIE
+685 QINTTSSADIE

-702 LNVLLRSGSNG
+702 LNVLLRSGNNG

-733 SATAS
+733 SVTSS
-738 FASTGTVMLG
+738 FGSTGTVTLG
-748 SNGGGSRLEGQLQEL
+748 GASGGSRLQGQLQEL

-778 TKAPAAYDGNVDAYD
+778 TKAPAAYDANVDAYD

-798 LPLTEKTNH
+798 LPLTQKTDH

-865 ELVGTLDV
+865 ELVGTLDI
-873 KTRAE
+873 KSRAE

-1011 NVQETTVVTG
+1011 NVQETTIVTG
-1021 SYPVYLGGIEG
+1021 IYPVYLGGIEG
-1032 AVVTITAQDDDQ
+1032 AVATITAQDDNQ
-1044 WQAYLTKSSDER
+1044 WQGYLTKSSDER

-1095 LSETRESLSY
+1095 LSETRESATY
-1105 VEYRKTLYN
+1105 TEYRNFLYSYTYPIESGSTSSTSN
-1114 ETAVLTTTSSVAD
+1114 TGSVFESFEQSGSATTYTTSSILYVFNSSAYSTSVNPDNPYNLGGDDVNFIQIVSSSTEVTLSQTAYLREITLEAPVSSPSLAQTISYYEVINDGAGDPLANGGNLFWSNLYQYLNLNQANTEYPETSSFFSMPIAVDLNNASGNWKQLRLQLYIGSGSTSTPD
-1127 SGSDVVFEGVAHT
+1127 SGFV
-1140 GSNSTEFTFSS
+1140 
-1151 SSIDIIDTWYH
+1151 SSIESAITTFTLVEPPGDTTY
-1162 DYNAPESGSG
+1162 
-1172 AYLLSAGA
+1172 
-1180 DATIISSSN
+1180 
-1189 VSGFSNVQTPGGGY
+1189 
-1203 LFEIALPASID
+1203 
-1214 SVSSETV
+1214 
-1221 DIYELI
+1221 
-1227 NSGSGHP
+1227 
-1234 TASGGSTLWGD
+1234 
-1245 LYEGLKRWETLQVD
+1245 
-1259 EIDKYPD
+1259 
-1266 PFWLPLRLL
+1266 
-1275 PEGTDFQIDSVTASL
+1275 
-1290 FIGTASLGPAFSFST
+1290 
-1305 GSIPVW
+1305 
-1311 TGQAAFTGSGGTP
+1311 
-1324 YNSTPIDM
+1324 
-1332 LLTGS
+1332 TGS
-1337 LTTGSLL
+1337 LTFDTSLTEL
-1344 EALERSGSY
+1344 AHAMERSGS
-1353 SGGFGVF
+1353 
-1360 AQWKFEFAADSGS
+1360 WAAPGTTVYAKLSLLATPKAAS
-1373 VFDGDTFALVTLN
+1373 SFNGDTIKFQKLGHAGTTLPTSYILANISSSRTDASTISGYVTSSGALFPLSTWYTTGSFDL
-1386 DSAVSP
+1386 DLAGIDAYRIIP
-1392 PNGHINFAA
+1392 
-1401 SASLNYQTTA
+1401 SASLI
-1411 STSVTSSAELYPY
+1411 ELS
-1424 AEWYFSSGSVFDT
+1424 FSSS
-1437 RLSDLEYAVAG
+1437 L
-1448 DEAAAL
+1448 
-1454 QVALYASASVLQLS
+1454 SASLAASPGNNLIQFTGMGVD
-1468 LSSSISAS
+1468 IS
-1476 IAATYSSSFNEY
+1476 
-1488 TGIQIEWEKW
+1488 KW
-1498 FITGSEIQDLVEG
+1498 GITGSI
-1511 PLIIDGSPVLE
+1511 S
-1522 LVVSAPQTG
+1522 G
-1531 SDYIITIDGNAVT
+1531 SDPDSPLQIVDYDVTINGVNAIP
-1544 TYRTGS
+1544 YRTGS
-1550 SLWQRV
+1550 NVWSTSTTYPNGGEPV
-1556 GYGDDPTLTPGI
+1556 F
-1568 SASYG
+1568 YG
-1573 LETGADGVII
+1573 LTNALLVNGRVETNPATIDSII
-1583 GDLQAFVDEGDII
+1583 RDWIFTQSTYTTMSTA
-1596 EFGIQPAIITNVYET
+1596 IQPAVSSSVYTNNSELAY
-1611 NALVAKARVKNINI
+1611 ARINNVT
-1625 FFSYTSSFIYGNTP
+1625 FYYTYSGSAVTGSVP
-1639 IGYIVVSGSDILT
+1639 IGYIVVSGSDIEGA
-1652 PDVNG
+1652 DA
-1657 NPVRGID
+1657 GID
-1664 INGPAQFQDFIG
+1664 INGPAQVQDFIG

-1691 RGFNIESTDTID
+1691 RGFNIESPDTID

-1727 SFTISGQ
+1727 SFTLSGQ